1 MTSYMYVFYRY
12 YDPHVEE
19 YSTFEEAL
27 QNFVSDF
34 NNGEAYGIG
43 VYDKETKTLYV
54 PEFRKSMFIEQ
65 GKREMQKLGLKIAS
79 IETFDW
85 DDQDG

>member
-1 MTSYMYVFYRY
+1 MYVSYRH

-34 NNGEAYGIG
+34 DSGETYGIG
-43 VYDKETKTLYV
+43 IYDKETKTLYV
-54 PEFRKSMFIEQ
+54 PEFRKNMSIEQ
-65 GKREMQKLGLKIAS
+65 EKQEIQKLGLEIAS

-85 DDQDG
+85 DD